1 MDLDAD
7 MIPTSPSADSSP
19 SSSDLDTESTG
30 SFFPDRS
37 TTLGTL
43 MGVSAFG
50 ERRAARAPAVAGEDT
65 AEGAQRASP
74 DREEAR
80 RGVGV
85 WRRRRRRRR
94 RHGRGSSSLGGSWW
108 RLCRDHGDGGGPP
121 TSLGEILDMER
132 QLAGANFLCDD
143 GGTGA
148 SGRETA
154 VAATALFE
162 DGRVRPPQQ
171 PAAEERGR
179 WRLLRASEGSSSTTT
194 SSLARLP
201 VLLTGICSGGAGY
214 SAALLATIPLATCNG
229 QSCAVRIHIS
239 CWYTVS
245 IPGPVPSVLEAF
257 LSRHCG
263 TIRRHSHGS

>member
-50 ERRAARAPAVAGEDT
+50 GGQRRAARAPEGE
-65 AEGAQRASP
+65 EGERAQGAAQEG
-74 DREEAR
+74 DGDGGGR
-80 RGVGV
+80 RGGV

-94 RHGRGSSSLGGSWW
+94 RRGRSLGGSWW
-108 RLCRDHGDGGGPP
+108 RLCRDDGGGGAP
-121 TSLGEILDMER
+121 TSLGEFLDMER
-132 QLAGANFLCDD
+132 QLAGADFLCDGA
-143 GGTGA
+143 GG
-148 SGRETA
+148 SGREA
-154 VAATALFE
+154 AAAAAAAASVAATALFE

-171 PAAEERGR
+171 APQPAEERGR
-179 WRLLRASEGSSSTTT
+179 WRLLRASDGSSSSS

-201 VLLTGICSGGAGY
+201 VLLTGICSGGAG
-214 SAALLATIPLATCNG
+214 
-229 QSCAVRIHIS
+229 
-239 CWYTVS
+239 
-245 IPGPVPSVLEAF
+245 
-257 LSRHCG
+257 
-263 TIRRHSHGS
+263 

>member
-50 ERRAARAPAVAGEDT
+50 GGGAQQQQRRRGARGAAAAGEEEG
-65 AEGAQRASP
+65 AEGAQRAP
-74 DREEAR
+74 QEER
-80 RGVGV
+80 RGRGV

-94 RHGRGSSSLGGSWW
+94 RRAGRSFGGSWW

-121 TSLGEILDMER
+121 TSLGEFLDMER
-132 QLAGANFLCDD
+132 QLAGADFLCD
-143 GGTGA
+143 GTGA
-148 SGRETA
+148 SGREA
-154 VAATALFE
+154 AAAAASVAATALFE

-171 PAAEERGR
+171 PSAAEERGR
-179 WRLLRASEGSSSTTT
+179 WRLLRASEGSSS
-194 SSLARLP
+194 SLARLP
-201 VLLTGICSGGAGY
+201 VLLTGICSGGAG
-214 SAALLATIPLATCNG
+214 
-229 QSCAVRIHIS
+229 
-239 CWYTVS
+239 
-245 IPGPVPSVLEAF
+245 
-257 LSRHCG
+257 
-263 TIRRHSHGS
+263 

>member
-1 MDLDAD
+1 MVSVVGITFRFLWG
-7 MIPTSPSADSSP
+7 MQ
-19 SSSDLDTESTG
+19 STG

-50 ERRAARAPAVAGEDT
+50 ERRAARAPAAAGEDT

-80 RGVGV
+80 SGVGV

-94 RHGRGSSSLGGSWW
+94 RHGRGRSSLGGSWW

-148 SGRETA
+148 SGRETP

-201 VLLTGICSGGAGY
+201 VLLTGICSGGAG
-214 SAALLATIPLATCNG
+214 
-229 QSCAVRIHIS
+229 
-239 CWYTVS
+239 
-245 IPGPVPSVLEAF
+245 
-257 LSRHCG
+257 
-263 TIRRHSHGS
+263 

>member
-7 MIPTSPSADSSP
+7 MIPTSPSADSSL
-19 SSSDLDTESTG
+19 SSSDLDTEVVAILTLVQSTG

-50 ERRAARAPAVAGEDT
+50 ERRAARAPAAAGEDT
-65 AEGAQRASP
+65 AEGEQRAAP

-80 RGVGV
+80 SGVDV
-85 WRRRRRRRR
+85 WRRRRSRRR
-94 RHGRGSSSLGGSWW
+94 RHGRGRSSLGGSWW

-171 PAAEERGR
+171 PAEERGR

-201 VLLTGICSGGAGY
+201 VLLTGICSGGAG
-214 SAALLATIPLATCNG
+214 
-229 QSCAVRIHIS
+229 
-239 CWYTVS
+239 
-245 IPGPVPSVLEAF
+245 
-257 LSRHCG
+257 
-263 TIRRHSHGS
+263 

>member
-1 MDLDAD
+1 MWITFRFLWGGQ
-7 MIPTSPSADSSP
+7 
-19 SSSDLDTESTG
+19 STG

-50 ERRAARAPAVAGEDT
+50 ERRAARAPAAGEESA
-65 AEGAQRASP
+65 AEGAQRVAP

-80 RGVGV
+80 SGVGV
-85 WRRRRRRRR
+85 WRRRRRRR
-94 RHGRGSSSLGGSWW
+94 GRGSLGGSWW

-121 TSLGEILDMER
+121 TSLGEFLDMER

-148 SGRETA
+148 SGRETP

-201 VLLTGICSGGAGY
+201 VLLTGICSGGAG
-214 SAALLATIPLATCNG
+214 
-229 QSCAVRIHIS
+229 
-239 CWYTVS
+239 
-245 IPGPVPSVLEAF
+245 
-257 LSRHCG
+257 
-263 TIRRHSHGS
+263 

>member
-1 MDLDAD
+1 MPTPGHGSAGAGAGGAGDIMDLDAD

-50 ERRAARAPAVAGEDT
+50 ERRAARAPAAAGEET
-65 AEGAQRASP
+65 AEGAQRAAP

-80 RGVGV
+80 SVGVAV
-85 WRRRRRRRR
+85 WRRRRSRRRR
-94 RHGRGSSSLGGSWW
+94 RGRGRSSLGGSWW

-121 TSLGEILDMER
+121 TSLGEFLDMER
-132 QLAGANFLCDD
+132 QLAGADFLCDD
-143 GGTGA
+143 GGTGTGA

-154 VAATALFE
+154 AAAAATALFE
-162 DGRVRPPQQ
+162 DGRVRPPQPQQQ

-179 WRLLRASEGSSSTTT
+179 WRLLRASEGSSS

-201 VLLTGICSGGAGY
+201 VLLTGICSGGAG
-214 SAALLATIPLATCNG
+214 
-229 QSCAVRIHIS
+229 
-239 CWYTVS
+239 
-245 IPGPVPSVLEAF
+245 
-257 LSRHCG
+257 
-263 TIRRHSHGS
+263 